1 MLNAGPSDMR
11 MFYHSF
17 DASRQLLCV
26 GLATSPDAFKWQKQG
41 PIFAGTGQP
50 DGFDS
55 RGVASSNVVKDFDNK
70 Q

>member
-1 MLNAGPSDMR
+1 MLNAGPGDMR

-17 DASRQLLCV
+17 DASKQLLCV
-26 GLATSPDAFKWQKQG
+26 GLATSPDAFKWHKQG
-41 PIFAGTGQP
+41 PIFVGTGQP
-50 DGFDS
+50 DGFDC